1 MTEPTPAAL
10 DDQRSA
16 GDRHALV
23 RTMGLFS
30 LVVYGVGD
38 MVGSGIYATIGT
50 AAGMMGNAVWVAFV
64 AAMAAALLTGL
75 SYASIAS
82 RYPRAA
88 GAAYVTHRA
97 FGLVFLS
104 YVVGLAVTA
113 SGLTSMATA
122 SNAFADSLMRFTG
135 DMPPWVIK
143 VALLVALAA
152 INFWGLTHSLWL
164 NLLCTAIEVGGLVF
178 IIIVGARFWGD
189 VNYLET
195 PPAAGGSLTVPL
207 VLSATVLTFFAFIGF
222 EDMLNVGEEVKDP
235 RRTMPRG
242 MILALIIVTVLYISI
257 GITAVSVVPYSELAD
272 TKTHGAALS
281 QITDKATPWLPAW
294 VFTAITLFAVANTA
308 LINYIMGSRLVY
320 GMSRQG
326 LVPAAL
332 GRVHP
337 RRRTPHVAIGV
348 LFVIVLVLALSGGVK
363 QLAGSTSLL
372 LLTVFCL
379 VNASLIVLKLRPGEA
394 RGGFEVPIVIPAL
407 GSLVCGGLV
416 VRRLYDGWASWQQRH
431 ASPSDDW
438 KAPLI
443 ALALLSGISLLYLVM
458 RPRALPAEDETPE
471 SGPEPT

>member
-1 MTEPTPAAL
+1 MNRRMTETDPAPL
-10 DDQRSA
+10 NGERKT
-16 GDRHALV
+16 GDRHSLV

-50 AAGMMGNAVWVAFV
+50 AAGTMGNAVWVGFV
-64 AAMAAALLTGL
+64 AAMVAALLTGL

-82 RYPRAA
+82 RYPKAA

-122 SNAFADSLMRFTG
+122 SNAFTDTLLKFTG
-135 DMPPWVIK
+135 DLPSWVIK
-143 VALLVALAA
+143 VAFLVTLAA

-164 NLLCTAIEVGGLVF
+164 NLLCTAVEVGGLVF
-178 IIIVGARFWGD
+178 IIIVGARFWGGVD
-189 VNYLET
+189 YLET
-195 PPAAGGSLTVPL
+195 PAPGGTLSVSLVM
-207 VLSATVLTFFAFIGF
+207 SATVLTFFAFIGF

-235 RRTMPRG
+235 RRTLPRG
-242 MILALIIVTVLYISI
+242 MILALIVVTVLYISI

-272 TKTHGAALS
+272 TAKHGAALS
-281 QITDKATPWLPAW
+281 QITRKAADWLPAW

-326 LVPAAL
+326 LVPAPL
-332 GRVHP
+332 GRVHA

-348 LFVIVLVLALSGGVK
+348 LFVIVLALALSGGVK
-363 QLAGSTSLL
+363 QLASSTSLL

-407 GSLVCGGLV
+407 GSLVCAALV
-416 VRRLYDGWASWQQRH
+416 VRRLYDGWASWQKRH
-431 ASPSDDW
+431 ENPSDDW

-443 ALALLSGISLLYLVM
+443 ALALLGGISLLYLVM
-458 RPRALPAEDETPE
+458 RPKAIPAEDDA
-471 SGPEPT
+471 PEPA

>member
-1 MTEPTPAAL
+1 MSEPTAAPL
-10 DDQRSA
+10 DDERRA
-16 GDRHALV
+16 EDPHALV

-50 AAGMMGNAVWVAFV
+50 AAGVMGNAVWVAF
-64 AAMAAALLTGL
+64 ACAMVAALLTGL

-82 RYPRAA
+82 RYPKAA
-88 GAAYVTHRA
+88 GAAYVTNRA
-97 FGLVFLS
+97 FGFVFLS

-122 SNAFADSLMRFTG
+122 SNAFADSLLRFTG

-143 VALLVALAA
+143 VALLTTLAA

-178 IIIVGARFWGD
+178 IVIVGAKFWGGVD
-189 VNYLET
+189 YLET

-242 MILALIIVTVLYISI
+242 MILALLIVTVLYISI
-257 GITAVSVVPYSELAD
+257 GVTAVSVVPYAELAD
-272 TKTHGAALS
+272 TKTHGAALA
-281 QITDKATPWLPAW
+281 QITNKATPWLPAW

-326 LVPAAL
+326 LVPAPL
-332 GRVHP
+332 GRLHAK
-337 RRRTPHVAIGV
+337 RRTPHIAIGV

-379 VNASLIVLKLRPGEA
+379 VNASLIVLKRRPGEA
-394 RGGFEVPIVIPAL
+394 RGGFEVPVFVPVL
-407 GSLVCGGLV
+407 GALVCAALV
-416 VRRLYDGWASWQQRH
+416 IKRLYDGWTSWRLR
-431 ASPSDDW
+431 AVNPGDDW

-443 ALALLSGISLLYLVM
+443 ALALLGGISLLYLVM
-458 RPRALPAEDETPE
+458 RPKALPQEDQTSERG
-471 SGPEPT
+471 SEPA